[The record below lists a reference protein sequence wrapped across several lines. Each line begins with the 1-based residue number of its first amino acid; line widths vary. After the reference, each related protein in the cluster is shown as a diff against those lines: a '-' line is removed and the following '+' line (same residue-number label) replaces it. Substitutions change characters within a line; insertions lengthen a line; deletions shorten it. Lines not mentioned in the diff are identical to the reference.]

1 MMTSLITRA
10 QHMKKKPRKLQGR
23 PPIENRQLVKVAIN
37 IKLPRW
43 LLDWMAEQ
51 PTNRARLIEE
61 SL

>member
-1 MMTSLITRA
+1 
-10 QHMKKKPRKLQGR
+10 MKKKPRKLQGR

-61 SL
+61 SLSKVYRLKPPM

>member
-1 MMTSLITRA
+1 
-10 QHMKKKPRKLQGR
+10 MKKKPRKLQGR
-23 PPIENRQLVKVAIN
+23 PPIENRQLVKAAIN

-61 SL
+61 SLSKVYRLKPPM